1 MIVGWQQTSYMV
13 VEGSESLQICLV
25 IQNEVTL
32 SSSARITVFD
42 SETGSTG
49 AAQGMN
55 ITIVIA

>member
-1 MIVGWQQTSYMV
+1 MV

-32 SSSARITVFD
+32 SSSARITVVD